1 MNSLITINP
10 NVRLG
15 KPCITGTRIT
25 VYEILELLRDGATFS
40 EITTDYYEGLQVED
54 LQACI
59 QYALDVVRIEDLH
72 VSVVPA

>member
-1 MNSLITINP
+1 MNSRITINP
-10 NVRLG
+10 NVRFG

-25 VYEILELLRDGATFS
+25 VYEVLELLRDGATFA

-54 LQACI
+54 IQACI
-59 QYALDVVRIEDLH
+59 QYALDVVRIEELH